1 MQKVENQI
9 RNPVII
15 NSIEFIYMDWVQV
28 TLGVTLSNVILLN
41 FF

>member
-28 TLGVTLSNVILLN
+28 TPGVTLNNITPLN
-41 FF
+41 IF